1 MASDGRQRVLNAIIG
16 YITEHQ
22 YPPTIREI
30 CDMTGLKSP
39 STVQIHISNLM
50 RDGLL
55 ETDHEYGASR
65 ALRVPGHRFIKDDL
79 VKDALEKQIPK
90 KTVFIHVLQGD
101 DCGDY
106 MCPSCKSG
114 SVLDAYGNKPQY
126 CHYCGQKLDW
136 SDE

>member
-1 MASDGRQRVLNAIIG
+1 MASDSRQRVLNAIIG

-39 STVQIHISNLM
+39 STVQIHISNLI

-65 ALRVPGHRFIKDDL
+65 ALRVTGFRLTQDG
-79 VKDALEKQIPK
+79 KQIPVK
-90 KTVFIHVLQGD
+90 PMISYD
-101 DCGDY
+101 DRVKEEWCSCGVCAHAFGWKRNVHY
-106 MCPSCKSG
+106 NYCP
-114 SVLDAYGNKPQY
+114 N
-126 CHYCGQKLDW
+126 CGRAVDW
-136 SDE
+136 SD

>member
-55 ETDHEYGASR
+55 ETDHKYGASR
-65 ALRVPGHRFIKDDL
+65 ALRVPGYRFIKDDL
-79 VKDALEKQIPK
+79 VK
-90 KTVFIHVLQGD
+90 
-101 DCGDY
+101 
-106 MCPSCKSG
+106 
-114 SVLDAYGNKPQY
+114 
-126 CHYCGQKLDW
+126 
-136 SDE
+136 